1 MALLTPEKRRLLS
14 LLLQEK
20 GITDAPQRISRR
32 PEAEAPLPL
41 SYAQQRLW
49 FINQL
54 QPNSPAYN
62 IPAALRLSGPLS
74 LHALEEAFART
85 LARHESLRTCFSV
98 KGGEPV
104 QEIAREVAVPL
115 RIIDLEHVS
124 EAESEERVR
133 AICEEE
139 AAGGFDLGQAPLWR
153 AVLVRLS
160 STEHVLVMVLHHI
173 IADGWSLGVMLKE
186 LATQYEAAT
195 LGGAELGELEIQY
208 GDYAVWERERFKGEV
223 LERELEYWRERL
235 KDAPAL
241 LELPADRQR
250 PSLQSLRGATERL
263 VFSKHLSEELR
274 ALSRQEDVTL
284 FMTLLAAFKTLL
296 YRYTAQS
303 DLVIGTPVANRQR
316 VETENLIGFLA
327 NTLALRTRLDGD
339 ESFRHLLQR
348 VREVTLG
355 AYAHQDVPFE
365 KLVEELRPERSLG
378 HTPLFQV
385 MFVQHNAPGG
395 TMEFG
400 NLKLEILEARSWSS
414 KFDMTMFVEDKGAEL
429 AIWLEYT
436 PDLFDE
442 TTIKRMLGHF
452 QVLLESI
459 VVSPEKRLSEL
470 PLLTFKERRQLL
482 VEWNST
488 QEEFDSEHILHALF
502 EKQAEQ
508 APDNCALIFE
518 NQCLTYR
525 ELNARANQLAH
536 FLRSEGVGPETRVGL
551 LMERSMEMVVG
562 LLGVLK
568 AGGAYVPLDPAYP
581 RERLAFMMEDA
592 QAHVLLTQE
601 QLVEDLPEQRAKVIC
616 LDKDWKSFASLSTE
630 NPRCVISSDHLV
642 YVIYTSGSTGQ
653 PKGAMLTHRG
663 IANCLHWM
671 QQTYGLSAADRFLHK
686 TSLNFDPSVWE
697 IFWPLSVGASVL
709 VAQPGI
715 QQDSERLLEAI
726 LKHEVTAVYFVPSL
740 LRLFVEEIAGRET
753 PSLKYVICGGEA
765 LPVELMQRFLAH
777 TQTELHHSYGPTET
791 SIAVTEWKCERGGS
805 SLRVVPIGRPL
816 ANTQVYVLDER
827 LEPVPQ
833 GVAGELY
840 VGGAC
845 VGRGYL
851 HRPELT
857 AERFIPHP
865 FSEDGGARLYRTG
878 DLVRY
883 RADGNLEFLGR
894 VDHQVKIRGYRIEP
908 GEIEAALGAHAAV
921 RGSYVMLRADVRG
934 EKQLIAYVVCKHGQN
949 PTTSDLRSHLKERL
963 PEYMIPSAF
972 ILLDELPLMTNGK
985 VDRKRLPAPD
995 NVRPE
1000 LKEKYEAPRNET
1012 EKTLAAIWSEI
1023 LGVELVG
1030 VHDNFF
1036 ELGGHSLVA
1045 TRVLS
1050 RMNEAFG
1057 VELPLRYMFDRPTV
1071 AGLAEALEPMRQ
1083 GTRKVAPPNISA
1095 VSRDAYRK
1103 KLSSFTSK
1111 SFETSNGQAN

>member
-20 GITDAPQRISRR
+20 GIGNVPHRIARR
-32 PEAEAPLPL
+32 PKAEAPLPL

-49 FINQL
+49 FVDQL

-74 LHALEEAFART
+74 LHALRQAFSRM

-98 KGGEPV
+98 KGGEPI

-115 RIIDLEHVS
+115 RIVDLEHIR
-124 EAESEERVR
+124 EAEREEGVR

-139 AAGGFDLGQAPLWR
+139 AASGFELSQAPLWR

-160 STEHVLVMVLHHI
+160 STEHVLVIVLHHI

-186 LATQYEAAT
+186 LATQYGAA
-195 LGGAELGELEIQY
+195 LSGGAELGELEIQY
-208 GDYAVWERERFKGEV
+208 GDYAVWERERMQGEV
-223 LERELEYWRERL
+223 LERELEYWREQL
-235 KDAPAL
+235 KDAPNL
-241 LELPADRQR
+241 LELPTDYPR
-250 PSLQSLRGATERL
+250 PSIQSLRGATERL
-263 VFSKHLSEELR
+263 VLSKNLSEELR

-284 FMTLLAAFKTLL
+284 FMTLLAAFETLL

-339 ESFRHLLQR
+339 ESFRQLLQM

-355 AYAHQDVPFE
+355 AYAHQDMPFE

-378 HTPLFQV
+378 HTPLLQV
-385 MFVQHNAPGG
+385 MFAQHNAPGG

-400 NLKLEILEARSWSS
+400 NLKLDILEARSWSS
-414 KFDMTMFVEDKGAEL
+414 KFDMTMFVEDKSVEL
-429 AIWLEYT
+429 ALWLEYT

-442 TTIKRMLGHF
+442 ATIKRMLGHF

-459 VVSPEKRLSEL
+459 VVSPEERLSEL
-470 PLLTFKERRQLL
+470 PLLTLKERRQLL
-482 VEWNST
+482 VECNNT
-488 QEEFDSEHILHALF
+488 QEEFDVAQTLHALF

-518 NQCLTYR
+518 SQSLTYR
-525 ELNARANQLAH
+525 DLNARANQLAH
-536 FLRSEGVGPETRVGL
+536 FLRSEGVGPETRVGIM
-551 LMERSMEMVVG
+551 MERSTETVVG

-568 AGGAYVPLDPAYP
+568 AGGVYVPLDPAYP
-581 RERLAFMMEDA
+581 RERLSFMMKDA
-592 QAHVLLTQE
+592 QAHVLLTQG
-601 QLVEDLPEQRAKVIC
+601 QLAADLPAHSAKVIC
-616 LDKDWKSFASLSTE
+616 LDKDWNSFASLSTE
-630 NPRCVISSDHLV
+630 NPRSGAGPENLV

-663 IANCLHWM
+663 VVNCLHWM
-671 QQTYGLSAADRFLHK
+671 QQTYGLSSADRFLHK

-697 IFWPLSVGASVL
+697 IFWPLAVGASVL
-709 VAQPGI
+709 IAQPGM
-715 QQDSERLLEAI
+715 QQDSKRLLETI
-726 LKHEVTAVYFVPSL
+726 VKHEVSAVYFVPSL
-740 LRLFVEEIAGRET
+740 LRLFVEEIARRET
-753 PSLKYVICGGEA
+753 PSLKHVICGGEA

-777 TQTELHHSYGPTET
+777 TQAELHHSYGPTET
-791 SIAVTEWKCERGGS
+791 SIAVTEWKCERDS
-805 SLRVVPIGRPL
+805 NLRIVPIGRPL

-840 VGGAC
+840 VGGVC

-851 HRPELT
+851 HRSELT

-883 RADGNLEFLGR
+883 RADGNIEFLGR

-908 GEIEAALGAHAAV
+908 GEIEAALGAHVDV
-921 RGSYVMLRADVRG
+921 RGSCAMLRADVRG
-934 EKQLIAYVVCKHGQN
+934 EKQLVAYVVLKDGQAA
-949 PTTSDLRSHLKERL
+949 TVSDLRSHLKERL

-972 ILLDELPLMTNGK
+972 IMLDELPLMTNGK

-1012 EKTLAAIWSEI
+1012 EKTLAAIWSEV

-1030 VHDNFF
+1030 IHDNFF

-1050 RMNEAFG
+1050 RVNEAFG

-1071 AGLAEALEPMRQ
+1071 AGLAEALEPMPE
-1083 GTRKVAPPNISA
+1083 GTRKVAPPSISA

-1103 KLSSFTSK
+1103 KLSSFTAK
-1111 SFETSNGQAN
+1111 SFETSSGQAN